1 MKRIMKTTAAAMMSV
16 MLLCANAYAADADNV
31 QNIAIGAGRNEIR
44 TLIGDPYE
52 VSVNGMK
59 EIYHLDDSTIA
70 VLLYGGDS
78 LQYGYIL
85 E

>member
-1 MKRIMKTTAAAMMSV
+1 MKRIMKTTAAAMMAV
-16 MLLCANAYAADADNV
+16 MLLCANAYAAADNV

-44 TLIGDPYE
+44 TLIGEPSE

-70 VLLYGGDS
+70 VLLYGVDS